1 MFNKKEI
8 EDIRREYP
16 FLNLKPNGKDII
28 YLDNGATTQKPKE
41 VLDNIQNFYETENGN
56 PHRGAH
62 YLAMVSTEAYEGA
75 RARVGKFIGAKSP
88 SEIVFLRNATEA
100 LNLIAYSYALNNLS
114 EGDEIVISIMEHHS
128 NLVPWQRVAQK
139 TGAKLKYLYV
149 DRDMQIPFSEV
160 EEKIGKNTK
169 ILSITG
175 ASNVVGTMPDLD
187 KIFKY
192 TRENSDAK
200 IILDG
205 AQLVPHKK
213 VDVSKLDIDF
223 LVFSGHK
230 MYSAMGIGVLY
241 GKEDIL
247 NSMEPFL
254 SGGDMIEY
262 VYEDKTTY
270 LPSPQRFEAGTAN
283 VEGAVNL
290 AAAIDYIERIGMDR
304 IDEYET
310 YLTDY
315 AYDKLKK
322 LDYLEVY
329 TTSNKHR
336 APVISFN
343 FKEAHPHDVAS
354 ILDTYG
360 IAIRS
365 GHHCAQPLHRFL
377 GSNFSCRASFAVY
390 NTIEEI
396 DYFVEHL
403 EDVRRLL
410 GIESWKYLY
419 RINTWALKKQK

>member
-8 EDIRREYP
+8 EQIRSEFP
-16 FLNLKPNGKDII
+16 FLDLKPNNKNIV
-28 YLDNGATTQKPKE
+28 YLDNGATTQKPIE
-41 VLDNIQNFYETENGN
+41 VLKNIENFYNTENGN

-62 YLAMVSTEAYEGA
+62 YLAMVSTEVYENA
-75 RARVGKFIGAKSP
+75 RKKVGEFIGAKS
-88 SEIVFLRNATEA
+88 SNEIVFLRNSTEA
-100 LNLIAYSYALNNLS
+100 LNLIAYSYAMNNLT
-114 EGDEIVISIMEHHS
+114 EDDEIVISIMEHHS
-128 NLVPWQRVAQK
+128 NLVPWQRIAQK
-139 TGAKLKYLYV
+139 TGAKLKYLYL
-149 DRDMQIPFSEV
+149 DKDMQIPFSEV
-160 EEKIGKNTK
+160 TDKISNKTK

-213 VDVSKLDIDF
+213 VNVVDLDVDF

-241 GKEDIL
+241 GKEGLL

-262 VYEDKTTY
+262 VYEDKTTF

-290 AAAIDYIERIGMDR
+290 ASAIDFIERIGMER

-310 YLTDY
+310 YLSDY
-315 AYDKLKK
+315 CYDKLRK

-329 TTSNKHR
+329 TTPKTPR

-365 GHHCAQPLHRFL
+365 GHHCAQPLHRYL

-396 DYFVEHL
+396 DYFVRHL

-410 GIESWKYLY
+410 GIES
-419 RINTWALKKQK
+419 

>member
-8 EDIRREYP
+8 EQIRSEFP
-16 FLNLKPNGKDII
+16 FLDLKPHNKNIV
-28 YLDNGATTQKPKE
+28 YLDNGATTQKPIE
-41 VLDNIQNFYETENGN
+41 VLKNIENFYNTENGN

-62 YLAMVSTEAYEGA
+62 YLAMVSTEVYENA
-75 RARVGKFIGAKSP
+75 RKKVGEFIGAKS
-88 SEIVFLRNATEA
+88 SNEIVFLRNSTEA
-100 LNLIAYSYALNNLS
+100 LNLIAYSYAMNNLT
-114 EGDEIVISIMEHHS
+114 EDDEIVISIMEHHS
-128 NLVPWQRVAQK
+128 NLVPWQRIAQK
-139 TGAKLKYLYV
+139 TGAKLKYLYL
-149 DRDMQIPFSEV
+149 DKDMQIPFSEV
-160 EEKIGKNTK
+160 NDKISNKTK

-192 TRENSDAK
+192 TRENSNAK

-213 VDVSKLDIDF
+213 VNVVDMDVDF

-241 GKEDIL
+241 GKEDLL

-262 VYEDKTTY
+262 VYEDKTTF

-290 AAAIDYIERIGMDR
+290 ASAIDFIERIGMER

-310 YLTDY
+310 YLSDY
-315 AYDKLKK
+315 CYDKLRK

-329 TTSNKHR
+329 TTPKTPR

-365 GHHCAQPLHRFL
+365 GHHCAQPLHRYL

-396 DYFVEHL
+396 DYFVRHL

-410 GIESWKYLY
+410 GIES
-419 RINTWALKKQK
+419 